1 VEAVEYKQIEGG
13 DAILASLT
21 LLYDPKTKKIIVQ
34 RLSQDAEELR
44 RILDEWHP
52 SFRDTPDIV
61 ETTRWVNELMND
73 SYSRIIEQYGDEI
86 LEYEELIE

>member
-1 VEAVEYKQIEGG
+1 MEYKQIEGG

-21 LLYDPKTKKIIVQ
+21 LLYDPKTKKIVVQ

-61 ETTRWVNELMND
+61 EATRWVNELMND
-73 SYSRIIEQYGDEI
+73 SYSRIVEQYGDEI
-86 LEYEELIE
+86 LEYEELLE

>member
-1 VEAVEYKQIEGG
+1 MEYKQIEGG

-52 SFRDTPDIV
+52 SFRDTPDILGG
-61 ETTRWVNELMND
+61 LM
-73 SYSRIIEQYGDEI
+73 S
-86 LEYEELIE
+86 